1 VFCSGC
7 MDVRGVIVCSAGRG
21 IWFIYSA
28 TMVSGVV
35 MAYTLGCYG

>member
-1 VFCSGC
+1 

-28 TMVSGVV
+28 TMASGVV
-35 MAYTLGCYG
+35 VAYGVLWLEMLCYC